1 MSGKQQA
8 SQRKRPVLSKEP
20 RVKGI
25 PGGRLEES
33 GLYRSISATRERL
46 TDQEAGLLTIEDAH
60 FVRVEFDNTR
70 LRGPQLSDVRFDGC
84 NLANARWD
92 SPIAHRIEL
101 VSCKLTGFSAFE
113 GHFQDILLQ
122 DCKGDLAAFRFAK
135 FRSARFENCLLVE
148 ADFGNTDLSG
158 SVFVNCDLRGAQM
171 SGAVLDGVDL
181 RGSNIE
187 GIRVG
192 AKELRGAIVDPVQA
206 VELARILGIV
216 VKWTN
221 DVST

>member
-8 SQRKRPVLSKEP
+8 NQRKRPVLSKEP

-25 PGGRLEES
+25 AGGRLEDS

-46 TDQEAGLLTIEDAH
+46 TDQEAGLLTIEDAL
-60 FVRVEFDNTR
+60 FVRVEFDGTR
-70 LRGPQLSDVRFDGC
+70 LRGPQLSDIRFDNC
-84 NLANARWD
+84 NFANARWD

-101 VSCKLTGFSAFE
+101 IGCKLTGFSAFE
-113 GHFQDILLQ
+113 GHFQDILIQ
-122 DCKGDLAAFRFAK
+122 GCKGDLAAFRFAK
-135 FRSARFENCLLVE
+135 FRAARFENCLLTE
-148 ADFGNTDLSG
+148 ADFGGTDLSG
-158 SVFVNCDLRGAQM
+158 SVFVNCDLRNAQM

-187 GIRVG
+187 GMRVG

-221 DVST
+221 ETGT